1 MSLPND
7 DEKWFI
13 VHRYRTFST
22 NGLVPAVLC
31 PDDEAELVPT
41 RDSEGD
47 PAFRCLACRTVFGIG
62 VRQYEQMIENMRELA

>member
-1 MSLPND
+1 MLPND

-22 NGLVPAVLC
+22 NGLVPTVTC

-41 RDSEGD
+41 AAEDGN
-47 PAFRCLACRTVFGIG
+47 PAFRCLSCRTVFEIG
-62 VRQYEQMIENMRELA
+62 VVQYEQMIANMREL